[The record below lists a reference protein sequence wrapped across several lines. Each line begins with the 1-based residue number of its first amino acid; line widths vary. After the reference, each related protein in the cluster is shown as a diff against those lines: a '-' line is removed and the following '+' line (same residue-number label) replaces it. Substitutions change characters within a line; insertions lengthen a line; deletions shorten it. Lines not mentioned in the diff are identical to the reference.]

1 MFKKT
6 YGILYEQNAYVFTDL
21 FNELENYYA
30 RGTVSISLSFLCF
43 LKEFEFYK
51 VKQKNIKY
59 KILF

>member
-1 MFKKT
+1 MQ
-6 YGILYEQNAYVFTDL
+6 GERWASL
-21 FNELENYYA
+21 FL
-30 RGTVSISLSFLCF
+30 FCF